1 MIDWSRV
8 DELRNE
14 VCASDFTEVVDLFLE
29 EVSDAIEILP
39 RAAAQGELEQAM
51 HFLKGSSA
59 SLGFRS
65 FSVKCRNGE
74 KMAAEGRASDIDLA
88 ELAIEFQ
95 RSKAAFLNGLG
106 K

>member
-14 VCASDFTEVVDLFLE
+14 VCASDFTEVVDLPSSPASDSHSPVM
-29 EVSDAIEILP
+29 VSPMA
-39 RAAAQGELEQAM
+39 
-51 HFLKGSSA
+51 
-59 SLGFRS
+59 RS